1 MLLQGQIKQL
11 LTGLMLNTPPL
22 VRAQLSEALTL
33 ISNHDF
39 PTAWPQLLPELVERL
54 AGGAGGRGGGAGA
67 PAAPPPALDTELGGS
82 GGFGRGMSHLVKLR
96 QVLVGQE

>member
-54 AGGAGGRGGGAGA
+54 AGGAGGRGGG
-67 PAAPPPALDTELGGS
+67 
-82 GGFGRGMSHLVKLR
+82 GFGH
-96 QVLVGQE
+96 

>member
-54 AGGAGGRGGGAGA
+54 AGGAR
-67 PAAPPPALDTELGGS
+67 APPPALDTELGGS